1 MNFDEIYNAWKGKK
15 RQIDINESFS
25 DEVMNQVYQYEK
37 GKTKQVFN
45 LQWLIDL
52 ISVHPLAQAALVMAG
67 AVTGFIRLVLMI
79 LVILSKGDIN
89 G

>member
-1 MNFDEIYNAWKGKK
+1 MKRQEVYNAWNENKS
-15 RQIDINESFS
+15 QIDINESFS
-25 DEVMNQVYQYEK
+25 DEVMYQVYQYEK

>member
-1 MNFDEIYNAWKGKK
+1 MRSEEVYKAWKEEKH
-15 RQIDINESFS
+15 QIEISKSFA
-25 DEVMNQVYQYEK
+25 DEVMNQVYQYEQEK
-37 GKTKQVFN
+37 SGPMFSLRRLVDF
-45 LQWLIDL
+45 

-79 LVILSKGDIN
+79 LMILSRGDIN

>member
-1 MNFDEIYNAWKGKK
+1 MNFDEIYNAWKEKK